1 MSTTSPIQLSEE
13 AGTQI
18 RTHLLRIDPLLLLA
32 SVGLALCSFLTL
44 HGAGYHSD
52 AEKQMIY
59 AGGGLLLAFVIS
71 RFDYTVLREYRYVL
85 YVLMMLLNVAVGAF
99 PKEPAI
105 GGAHR
110 WIPLPGFSF
119 QSSEFGKVLL
129 IVTLCAFAV
138 DRSRRLSE
146 RRTIARV
153 MLLALVPAIIV
164 FRIQSDLGT
173 GLIYVTIACAVLF
186 FLGTSWKQ
194 LAALAALFAVA
205 ATIVLVVA
213 PIVGVHPLQ
222 TYQTQR
228 LTTFINP
235 PANCTSANNKV
246 CYQLREGE
254 IAIGS
259 GQKLGVGPR
268 NATQATFGLLPEP
281 STDFIFAVLGETYG
295 FAGAAVVLSL
305 YALLIWRTLRILTM
319 AKNLY
324 GTLVASGILAMFMFQ
339 VFLNIGMTLG
349 IMPVTGVPLPLLSYG
364 GSSVLASFL
373 AIGLLQ
379 SIHVQALVASSGK
392 ARALVV

>member
-1 MSTTSPIQLSEE
+1 MSTSPLQLSEE
-13 AGTQI
+13 PTTKLHSQ
-18 RTHLLRIDPLLLLA
+18 LLRIDPLLLLA
-32 SVGLALCSFLTL
+32 GVGLALCSFVTL
-44 HGAGYHSD
+44 HGAGYGSD
-52 AEKQMIY
+52 ADKQMLY
-59 AGGGLLLAFVIS
+59 AGIGLLLALVMS
-71 RFDYTVLREYRYVL
+71 RFDYSVLREYRYVF
-85 YVLMMLLNVAVGAF
+85 YAGMIVLNIAVYAF

-119 QSSEFGKVLL
+119 QSSEFGKLLL
-129 IVTLCAFAV
+129 IVSLCAFAV

-146 RRTIARV
+146 RQTIARV

-164 FRIQSDLGT
+164 MKIQSDLGT
-173 GLIYVTIACAVLF
+173 GLIYVTVACSILF
-186 FLGTSWKQ
+186 FLGTGWRQ

-205 ATIVLVVA
+205 AAIVLIAA
-213 PIVGVHPLQ
+213 PLVGVHVLQ
-222 TYQTQR
+222 PYQTQR

-235 PANCTSANNKV
+235 PANCTSANNQI
-246 CYQLREGE
+246 CYQLHEGL

-259 GQKLGVGPR
+259 GQKTGVGPE

-295 FAGAAVVLSL
+295 FAGAALVLSL
-305 YALLIWRTLRILTM
+305 YALLIWRALRILTM

-324 GTLVASGILAMFMFQ
+324 GTLIAGGVLATFMFQ
-339 VFLNIGMTLG
+339 IFLNIGMTLG

-364 GSSVLASFL
+364 GSSVLATFL

-379 SIHVQALVASSGK
+379 SIHVQARMASSGK
-392 ARALVV
+392 ARVLIV